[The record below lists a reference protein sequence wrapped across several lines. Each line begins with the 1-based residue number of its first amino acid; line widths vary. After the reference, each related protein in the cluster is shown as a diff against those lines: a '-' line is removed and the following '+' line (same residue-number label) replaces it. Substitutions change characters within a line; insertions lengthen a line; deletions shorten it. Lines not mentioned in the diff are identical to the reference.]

1 MLEIKVTIEAPELSA
16 AINNLAKA
24 FEQGATADAR
34 SVVQGAQATKTQT
47 GEAIV
52 SPPVQETAQPV
63 QETAQPVQ
71 NTPVV
76 NIPAPEQVATPEAQQ
91 APVAEKK
98 YTLEELS
105 NAGARLVDAG
115 KMPQI
120 MQLINKYGVQAINQL
135 NPAVYGEFAKDLIA
149 LGAKF

>member
-24 FEQGATADAR
+24 FEQGTTADAR
-34 SVVQGAQATKTQT
+34 SVVQGVQATRTQT
-47 GEAIV
+47 EEAIV

-63 QETAQPVQ
+63 QET
-71 NTPVV
+71 PVV
-76 NIPAPEQVATPEAQQ
+76 NIPAPEQVATPESQQ
-91 APVAEKK
+91 APVTEKK

>member
-34 SVVQGAQATKTQT
+34 SVVQGAQATRTQT
-47 GEAIV
+47 EEAIV
-52 SPPVQETAQPV
+52 SPPVQE
-63 QETAQPVQ
+63 
-71 NTPVV
+71 TPVV

-91 APVAEKK
+91 APVTEKK

>member
-34 SVVQGAQATKTQT
+34 SVVQGAQATRTQT
-47 GEAIV
+47 EEAIV
-52 SPPVQETAQPV
+52 SPPV

>member
-1 MLEIKVTIEAPELSA
+1 MLEIKVTIEAPELST
-16 AINNLAKA
+16 AINSLAKA
-24 FEQGATADAR
+24 LESGVCANSHTDVR
-34 SVVQGAQATKTQT
+34 SAISGTQATRTQT
-47 GEAIV
+47 EESIV
-52 SPPVQETAQPV
+52 TPSVQETVQP
-63 QETAQPVQ
+63 AQ

-76 NIPAPEQVATPEAQQ
+76 NIPTPEQAVVPEAQQ
-91 APVAEKK
+91 SPATEKK

>member
-24 FEQGATADAR
+24 FEQGATTDAR
-34 SVVQGAQATKTQT
+34 SVVQGVQATRTQT
-47 GEAIV
+47 EEAIV
-52 SPPVQETAQPV
+52 SPPVQE
-63 QETAQPVQ
+63 
-71 NTPVV
+71 TPVV

-91 APVAEKK
+91 APVTEKK

>member
-34 SVVQGAQATKTQT
+34 YVVQGAQATRTQT
-47 GEAIV
+47 EEAIV
-52 SPPVQETAQPV
+52 SPPVQE
-63 QETAQPVQ
+63 
-71 NTPVV
+71 TPVV

-91 APVAEKK
+91 APVTEKK

>member
-16 AINNLAKA
+16 AINNLAKV
-24 FEQGATADAR
+24 FEQGATVDAR
-34 SVVQGAQATKTQT
+34 SVVQGAQATRTQT
-47 GEAIV
+47 EEAII
-52 SPPVQETAQPV
+52 SPPV

-76 NIPAPEQVATPEAQQ
+76 DIPTPEQAEAPEAQQ
-91 APVAEKK
+91 APVTEKK

>member
-52 SPPVQETAQPV
+52 SPPV

>member
-24 FEQGATADAR
+24 FEQGATEDAR
-34 SVVQGAQATKTQT
+34 SVVQVAQATKTQT
-47 GEAIV
+47 GESIV
-52 SPPVQETAQPV
+52 SPPV